1 MEGSANELRFVEI
14 YTEFQKEIIS
24 SDLIEIGVGA
34 IVN

>member
-1 MEGSANELRFVEI
+1 MESSANELGFVEI
-14 YTEFQKEIIS
+14 YTKFQKEIIG